1 MRARDFSTERRSS
14 RSGLALALAGALA
27 LGVAAQQALVARA
40 ELGRAEARVAEAR
53 REVSALRERLKQ
65 IEARPG
71 VDQAAM
77 ARAFAATTKPP
88 AQVVRDMVTLMPP
101 GVRLD
106 RLDLTYGPEVEVL
119 VRVVA
124 RRALDYDE
132 FLDRLAVSSRFGSL
146 EPGPETRE
154 GELRTTVRA
163 VYRGGSGR

>member
-14 RSGLALALAGALA
+14 RGGLALALAGALA
-27 LGVAAQQALVARA
+27 FGVAAQQALVARA
-40 ELGRAEARVAEAR
+40 ELGRAEGRVAEAR

-65 IEARPG
+65 IDARPG

-88 AQVVRDMVTLMPP
+88 SQVVRDMVTLMPP

-106 RLDLTYGPEVEVL
+106 RLDLTYGPEVEVQ

-124 RRALDYDE
+124 RRVADYDE
-132 FLDRLAVSSRFGSL
+132 FVDRLAASSRFAAL

-154 GELRTTVRA
+154 GELRTTLRA